1 MPSPLVSGCR
11 RIFTFVV
18 ALTLAACGGGGS
30 GGGSSPPP
38 PPPSP
43 KSISGIVMLGPVAN
57 ADIEIRGTG
66 GVLATTTTDT
76 QGRFGPV
83 TYSGSYSGP
92 IRVVAT
98 GNASSTWICDFVL
111 GCFVNLSMQPV
122 GSSLDFDGA
131 LEAVRPSA
139 VNGDFVSVSMLSD
152 YVAARTDVLGAL
164 TAANVN
170 AASADIAE
178 MLRTVLSEPLLNL
191 GLALPDDFAAIE
203 LFDVQNLPAPGG
215 SDDPVA
221 LLLSLFNS
229 ALAGLIQPTESV
241 GQAIARLRAQVAANP
256 VLPVSDPGFTAATL
270 ESFSLMFLI
279 QALEFQNA
287 IPDMVAAAD
296 ALLAP
301 FTLDEVGGHAISTYA
316 QLPALTF
323 GIFNLDVFADDAALQ
338 TPIVIDLPIGTSD
351 GGSLV
356 AGDYGVEVIPGD
368 GGIWLDATPVI
379 INGVAHARLT
389 FDSAAIGA
397 LPNGFYFAFVSVSDN
412 TGRYRRDTISVNL
425 TVSIVGIQVDAGP
438 DEFARERST
447 VTLNGSTN
455 NPGDVQS
462 ISWTQTAGSQAT
474 IINGDTFQ
482 PDVVLP
488 SVAADEA
495 IELRLDVNFT
505 TGEMRSDF
513 ITIFVDA
520 YPNFS
525 ELTFADTTLQ
535 QCVDDAASA
544 GGLEDAGQLTAL
556 TCTGVGDAS
565 GLDVFAN
572 LASLNLAGNTLTTLD
587 PVLPLDNLQF
597 LDISGNAN
605 LPCEQIDALA
615 QRLVEGTD
623 LIVDDL
629 CQASAPLDLG
639 AGGFDIALDL
649 TRNRVYVSLPA
660 RNEIAVVSLDE
671 IRIIDRIALAG
682 SPQGIDLSLDGTRLF
697 VAIDGSTTVAVVD
710 LDLRSVSSIELG
722 TSTGDSRTYDVV
734 EAAPDRLFVSANPGS
749 SGFSYIAQVRLDQG
763 NVTTRAANE
772 RIIRASPVFARS
784 PDQQFVYVGEGFSPN
799 SLYKL
804 SLLDPDAPIVLEDDH
819 GSVSGTDN
827 LVLNAS
833 GTRIALGSGQVL
845 RTGSFIEEGRVTP
858 GPSTA
863 AELSDRLFVAAADG
877 RIEAFEFDTLAPAGT
892 VTTSCSFAPTSRVAA
907 FGGDQSFAL
916 LQHDVLCLFAQVS
929 RSTPPDPYA
938 ALRLPDLALEDCVVS
953 AAMAQGLTQPEEF
966 TALDCSAAPAT
977 ILSLE
982 GLDRFVNLETL
993 DLSNS
998 GVFDLSPLSSLSA
1011 LTSLAVRNASVSD
1024 VAVLLTLPSLVTV
1037 DVSGNASI
1045 TCDALDQL
1053 VATGVAVQADVCT
1066 DTVRIE
1072 LGGIGHALKFDAVTN
1087 RAFVSIPSLNRISEI
1102 DLTGGT
1108 IAQNFALP
1116 GQPRGIDLSADNR
1129 TVYAALNGVGD
1140 VAVLNTVTGVAD
1152 VIDISVELDDDRT
1165 WDVAVVSQDRIVVS
1179 TNPSSNGFGY
1189 IVEVRLDAGN
1199 AATRVASNFI
1209 IRAAPIFA
1217 VSSDGAAVY
1226 VGEGFS
1232 PNSLYKLDAT
1242 QANLPIVLED
1252 DHGSISGTSSLA
1264 LNGDGSR
1271 IYLGSGQAL
1280 STDTFSQVALFPPGR
1295 STVSGDGSKLLIGD
1309 EQSDSARVYDI
1320 ATTAPSG
1327 NRPWGCDVQ
1336 NLLALEEFG
1345 SGVLVL
1351 GDDLVCFSRTV
1362 SYP

>member
-425 TVSIVGIQVDAGP
+425 TVSIVGI
-438 DEFARERST
+438 
-447 VTLNGSTN
+447 
-455 NPGDVQS
+455 
-462 ISWTQTAGSQAT
+462 
-474 IINGDTFQ
+474 
-482 PDVVLP
+482 
-488 SVAADEA
+488 
-495 IELRLDVNFT
+495 
-505 TGEMRSDF
+505 
-513 ITIFVDA
+513 
-520 YPNFS
+520 
-525 ELTFADTTLQ
+525 
-535 QCVDDAASA
+535 
-544 GGLEDAGQLTAL
+544 
-556 TCTGVGDAS
+556 
-565 GLDVFAN
+565 
-572 LASLNLAGNTLTTLD
+572 
-587 PVLPLDNLQF
+587 
-597 LDISGNAN
+597 
-605 LPCEQIDALA
+605 
-615 QRLVEGTD
+615 
-623 LIVDDL
+623 
-629 CQASAPLDLG
+629 
-639 AGGFDIALDL
+639 
-649 TRNRVYVSLPA
+649 
-660 RNEIAVVSLDE
+660 
-671 IRIIDRIALAG
+671 
-682 SPQGIDLSLDGTRLF
+682 
-697 VAIDGSTTVAVVD
+697 
-710 LDLRSVSSIELG
+710 
-722 TSTGDSRTYDVV
+722 
-734 EAAPDRLFVSANPGS
+734 
-749 SGFSYIAQVRLDQG
+749 
-763 NVTTRAANE
+763 
-772 RIIRASPVFARS
+772 
-784 PDQQFVYVGEGFSPN
+784 
-799 SLYKL
+799 
-804 SLLDPDAPIVLEDDH
+804 
-819 GSVSGTDN
+819 
-827 LVLNAS
+827 
-833 GTRIALGSGQVL
+833 
-845 RTGSFIEEGRVTP
+845 
-858 GPSTA
+858 
-863 AELSDRLFVAAADG
+863 
-877 RIEAFEFDTLAPAGT
+877 
-892 VTTSCSFAPTSRVAA
+892 
-907 FGGDQSFAL
+907 
-916 LQHDVLCLFAQVS
+916 
-929 RSTPPDPYA
+929 
-938 ALRLPDLALEDCVVS
+938 
-953 AAMAQGLTQPEEF
+953 
-966 TALDCSAAPAT
+966 
-977 ILSLE
+977 
-982 GLDRFVNLETL
+982 
-993 DLSNS
+993 
-998 GVFDLSPLSSLSA
+998 
-1011 LTSLAVRNASVSD
+1011 
-1024 VAVLLTLPSLVTV
+1024 
-1037 DVSGNASI
+1037 
-1045 TCDALDQL
+1045 
-1053 VATGVAVQADVCT
+1053 
-1066 DTVRIE
+1066 
-1072 LGGIGHALKFDAVTN
+1072 
-1087 RAFVSIPSLNRISEI
+1087 
-1102 DLTGGT
+1102 
-1108 IAQNFALP
+1108 
-1116 GQPRGIDLSADNR
+1116 
-1129 TVYAALNGVGD
+1129 
-1140 VAVLNTVTGVAD
+1140 
-1152 VIDISVELDDDRT
+1152 
-1165 WDVAVVSQDRIVVS
+1165 
-1179 TNPSSNGFGY
+1179 
-1189 IVEVRLDAGN
+1189 
-1199 AATRVASNFI
+1199 
-1209 IRAAPIFA
+1209 
-1217 VSSDGAAVY
+1217 
-1226 VGEGFS
+1226 
-1232 PNSLYKLDAT
+1232 
-1242 QANLPIVLED
+1242 
-1252 DHGSISGTSSLA
+1252 
-1264 LNGDGSR
+1264 
-1271 IYLGSGQAL
+1271 
-1280 STDTFSQVALFPPGR
+1280 
-1295 STVSGDGSKLLIGD
+1295 
-1309 EQSDSARVYDI
+1309 
-1320 ATTAPSG
+1320 
-1327 NRPWGCDVQ
+1327 
-1336 NLLALEEFG
+1336 
-1345 SGVLVL
+1345 
-1351 GDDLVCFSRTV
+1351 
-1362 SYP
+1362 